1 MASERSFVCWG
12 LGNSRKSTGM
22 TPNLLPTH
30 LRENPFKGELSD
42 EQFQSI
48 FAQNICYGVLDE
60 NAIIA
65 ITDTKG
71 AIRYANQSFVNLSK
85 YSLDEVVGSNHR
97 ILNSGFHPRSFFV
110 DMYRDI
116 ANRKKWRGEIRNRAK
131 DGSIYWVDTT
141 IVPIVSDHEKLIGYA
156 AIRIDI
162 TDRKEMESLLTQQ
175 AQSLLLSQKE
185 LEQCKILLEGVT
197 DYAIYLLNPEGRI
210 STWSAGAQK
219 NKGYL
224 AEEIIGEHFSRFYTD
239 EDRLAGLPARA
250 LETAVRDGRY
260 EDLGWRVRKDGSRF
274 WANVVIDPI
283 SDDKGVV
290 IGFAK
295 ITRNITDR
303 KEMEALLAQQ
313 AQDLLRSNEELEQFA
328 YVASHDL
335 KAPLRGI
342 ENLVSWI
349 EEDLESSLT
358 DDTRT
363 NMDLL
368 KSRVRRLES
377 LLDDLLAYSRA
388 GRGDRASDLVDTKQL
403 VGELALLVSPPQ
415 GFSIVGGEALPT
427 FQADRAPLTQVLQN
441 LISNAI
447 KHHDHPANG
456 HVWIE
461 ALALPHAI
469 EFTVTDDG
477 PGIPERFRARV
488 FGMFQ
493 TLKPRDEV
501 EGSGMGLA
509 IVKKLIERQGGNIW
523 LADGRTEQGLAVH
536 FTWPN
541 GERES
546 TL

>member
-1 MASERSFVCWG
+1 MI
-12 LGNSRKSTGM
+12 
-22 TPNLLPTH
+22 PNFLPSN
-30 LRENPFKGELSD
+30 LRENPFKGELTD

-48 FAQNICYGVLDE
+48 FAQNICYSVLDE

-65 ITDTKG
+65 ITDARGVIK
-71 AIRYANQSFVNLSK
+71 YANHSFLKLSK
-85 YSLDEVVGSNHR
+85 YSLAEIIGANHR
-97 ILNSGFHPRSFFV
+97 ILNSGFHPRSFFI
-110 DMYRDI
+110 DMYRAI
-116 ANRKKWRGEIRNRAK
+116 AKGKKWRGEIRNRAK
-131 DGSIYWVDTT
+131 DGSFYWVDTT
-141 IVPIVSDHEKLIGYA
+141 IVPIIGERAKLIGYA

-162 TDRKEMESLLTQQ
+162 TDRKQMEL
-175 AQSLLLSQKE
+175 
-185 LEQCKILLEGVT
+185 
-197 DYAIYLLNPEGRI
+197 R
-210 STWSAGAQK
+210 
-219 NKGYL
+219 
-224 AEEIIGEHFSRFYTD
+224 
-239 EDRLAGLPARA
+239 
-250 LETAVRDGRY
+250 
-260 EDLGWRVRKDGSRF
+260 
-274 WANVVIDPI
+274 
-283 SDDKGVV
+283 
-290 IGFAK
+290 
-295 ITRNITDR
+295 
-303 KEMEALLAQQ
+303 LAQQ

-358 DDTRT
+358 GDTRT

-388 GRGDRASDLVDTKQL
+388 GRGDTASDLVDTKEL

-415 GFSIVGGEALPT
+415 GFSIVSGETLLT
-427 FQADRAPLTQVLQN
+427 FETARAPLTQVVQN

-447 KHHDHPANG
+447 KHHDRPANG

-461 ALALPHAI
+461 ALTLPHAI

-477 PGIPERFRARV
+477 PGIPERFHERV

-509 IVKKLIERQGGNIW
+509 IVKKLIEIQGGKIW
-523 LADGRTEQGLAVH
+523 LTEGQAGQGLSVH
-536 FTWPN
+536 FTWPHSK
-541 GERES
+541 RES
-546 TL
+546 KNVIDGKFAAG

>member
-1 MASERSFVCWG
+1 
-12 LGNSRKSTGM
+12 M
-22 TPNLLPTH
+22 TPNFLPSN
-30 LRENPFKGELSD
+30 LRENPFKGELTD

-48 FAQNICYGVLDE
+48 FAQNICYSVLDE

-65 ITDTKG
+65 ITDAKG
-71 AIRYANQSFVNLSK
+71 VIKYANHSFLKLSK
-85 YSLDEVVGSNHR
+85 YSLTEILGANHR
-97 ILNSGFHPRSFFV
+97 ILNSGFHPRSFFI

-116 ANRKKWRGEIRNRAK
+116 AKGKTWRGEIRNRAK
-131 DGSIYWVDTT
+131 DGSFYWVDTT
-141 IVPIVSDHEKLIGYA
+141 IVPILGEREKLIGYA

-162 TDRKEMESLLTQQ
+162 TDRKQMEF
-175 AQSLLLSQKE
+175 
-185 LEQCKILLEGVT
+185 
-197 DYAIYLLNPEGRI
+197 R
-210 STWSAGAQK
+210 
-219 NKGYL
+219 
-224 AEEIIGEHFSRFYTD
+224 
-239 EDRLAGLPARA
+239 
-250 LETAVRDGRY
+250 
-260 EDLGWRVRKDGSRF
+260 
-274 WANVVIDPI
+274 
-283 SDDKGVV
+283 
-290 IGFAK
+290 
-295 ITRNITDR
+295 
-303 KEMEALLAQQ
+303 LAQQ

-358 DDTRT
+358 GDTRT

-388 GRGDRASDLVDTKQL
+388 GRGDTASDLVDTKDL

-415 GFSIVGGEALPT
+415 GFSIVLGETLPT
-427 FQADRAPLTQVLQN
+427 FETARAPLTQVVQN

-447 KHHDHPANG
+447 KHHNRPANG

-477 PGIPERFRARV
+477 PGIPERFRERV

-509 IVKKLIERQGGNIW
+509 IVKKLIEIQGGKIW
-523 LADGRTEQGLAVH
+523 LTEGRAGQGLSVH
-536 FTWPN
+536 FTWPHSK
-541 GERES
+541 RES
-546 TL
+546 TYDTDGKFATG

>member
-1 MASERSFVCWG
+1 MI
-12 LGNSRKSTGM
+12 
-22 TPNLLPTH
+22 PNFLPSN
-30 LRENPFKGELSD
+30 LRENPFKGELTD

-48 FAQNICYGVLDE
+48 FAQNICYSVLDE

-65 ITDTKG
+65 ITDANG
-71 AIRYANQSFVNLSK
+71 VIRYANHSFLKLSK
-85 YSLDEVVGSNHR
+85 YSLSEIVGSNHR
-97 ILNSGFHPRSFFV
+97 ILNSGFHPRSFFI
-110 DMYRDI
+110 DMYGDI
-116 ANRKKWRGEIRNRAK
+116 AKGRKWRGEIRNRAK
-131 DGSIYWVDTT
+131 DGSFYWVDTT
-141 IVPIVSDHEKLIGYA
+141 IVPILGERAKLIGYA

-162 TDRKEMESLLTQQ
+162 TDRKQMEL
-175 AQSLLLSQKE
+175 
-185 LEQCKILLEGVT
+185 
-197 DYAIYLLNPEGRI
+197 R
-210 STWSAGAQK
+210 
-219 NKGYL
+219 
-224 AEEIIGEHFSRFYTD
+224 
-239 EDRLAGLPARA
+239 
-250 LETAVRDGRY
+250 
-260 EDLGWRVRKDGSRF
+260 
-274 WANVVIDPI
+274 
-283 SDDKGVV
+283 
-290 IGFAK
+290 
-295 ITRNITDR
+295 
-303 KEMEALLAQQ
+303 LAQQ

-358 DDTRT
+358 GDTRS

-388 GRGDRASDLVDTKQL
+388 GRGDAASDLVDTKEL

-415 GFSIVGGEALPT
+415 GFSIVRGETLPT
-427 FQADRAPLTQVLQN
+427 FETARAPLTQVVQN

-447 KHHDHPANG
+447 KHHDRPANG

-461 ALALPHAI
+461 ALALPHDI

-477 PGIPERFRARV
+477 PGIPERFRERV

-509 IVKKLIERQGGNIW
+509 IVKKLIEIQGGKIW
-523 LADGRTEQGLAVH
+523 LTEGQAGQGLSVH
-536 FTWPN
+536 FTWPHSKQE
-541 GERES
+541 GIYD
-546 TL
+546 TDGKFAIG

>member
-1 MASERSFVCWG
+1 MI
-12 LGNSRKSTGM
+12 
-22 TPNLLPTH
+22 PNFLPSN
-30 LRENPFKGELSD
+30 LRENPFKGELTD

-48 FAQNICYGVLDE
+48 FAQNICYSVLDE

-65 ITDTKG
+65 ITDARGVIK
-71 AIRYANQSFVNLSK
+71 YANHSFLKLSK
-85 YSLDEVVGSNHR
+85 YSLAEIIGANHR
-97 ILNSGFHPRSFFV
+97 ILNSGFHPRSFFI
-110 DMYRDI
+110 DMYRAI
-116 ANRKKWRGEIRNRAK
+116 AKGKQWRGEIRNRAK
-131 DGSIYWVDTT
+131 DGSFYWVDTT
-141 IVPIVSDHEKLIGYA
+141 IVPIIGERAKLIGYA

-162 TDRKEMESLLTQQ
+162 TDRKQMEL
-175 AQSLLLSQKE
+175 
-185 LEQCKILLEGVT
+185 
-197 DYAIYLLNPEGRI
+197 R
-210 STWSAGAQK
+210 
-219 NKGYL
+219 
-224 AEEIIGEHFSRFYTD
+224 
-239 EDRLAGLPARA
+239 
-250 LETAVRDGRY
+250 
-260 EDLGWRVRKDGSRF
+260 
-274 WANVVIDPI
+274 
-283 SDDKGVV
+283 
-290 IGFAK
+290 
-295 ITRNITDR
+295 
-303 KEMEALLAQQ
+303 LAQQ

-358 DDTRT
+358 GDTRT

-388 GRGDRASDLVDTKQL
+388 GRGDTASDLVDTKEL

-415 GFSIVGGEALPT
+415 GFSIVSGETLPT
-427 FQADRAPLTQVLQN
+427 FETARAPLTQVVQN

-447 KHHDHPANG
+447 KHHDRPANG

-461 ALALPHAI
+461 ALTLPHAI

-477 PGIPERFRARV
+477 PGIPERFHERV

-509 IVKKLIERQGGNIW
+509 IVKKLIEIQGGKIW
-523 LADGRTEQGLAVH
+523 LTEGQAGQGLSVH
-536 FTWPN
+536 FTWPHSK
-541 GERES
+541 RES
-546 TL
+546 KNVIDGKFASG

>member
-1 MASERSFVCWG
+1 M
-12 LGNSRKSTGM
+12 STGV
-22 TPNLLPTH
+22 TPNLLPAN
-30 LRENPFKGELSD
+30 LRENPFEGELSD

-71 AIRYANQSFVNLSK
+71 DIRYANQSFVNLSK

-141 IVPIVSDHEKLIGYA
+141 IVPIVGDHEKLIGYA

-162 TDRKEMESLLTQQ
+162 TDRKEMEFRLTQQ

-210 STWSAGAQK
+210 ATWSAGAQK

-283 SDDKGVV
+283 RDDKGVV

-388 GRGDRASDLVDTKQL
+388 GRGDTASGLVDTKQL

-477 PGIPERFRARV
+477 PGIPERFRDRV